1 MGARTYDNFLVAG
14 LVTMSLAEALRTT
27 RVLVILVTSMFRLR
41 IPSMVQRVHL
51 VANVV
56 SATFLLFIIITKAY
70 KVTEQGLVL
79 NSKIHTRL
87 N

>member
-1 MGARTYDNFLVAG
+1 
-14 LVTMSLAEALRTT
+14 MSLAEALRTT
-27 RVLVILVTSMFRLR
+27 RVLVILVTSVFRLR

-70 KVTEQGLVL
+70 KVKL
-79 NSKIHTRL
+79 NRE
-87 N
+87 